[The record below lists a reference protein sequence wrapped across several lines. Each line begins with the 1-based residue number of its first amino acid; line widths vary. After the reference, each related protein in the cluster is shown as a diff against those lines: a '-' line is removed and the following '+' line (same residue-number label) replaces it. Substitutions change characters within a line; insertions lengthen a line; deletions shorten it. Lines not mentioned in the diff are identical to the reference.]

1 MLTHSAKGV
10 TAMKRFLTYTRGFT
24 ALLIVLM
31 ILAGSA
37 AFSGTLAL
45 DTADNLQQLEYTG
58 GWNPTQYPV
67 DGTLYKDRIAVSRTI
82 APTENENYFD
92 VTLSVVAKPRVI
104 DRAVD
109 VVVVM
114 DVSNTMNSTHQ
125 GLGPNDAG
133 YDIKDA
139 RLTHAK
145 SAVNAFLDRY
155 SADSKLG
162 GEKRFGLVTFNSHA
176 NTVIP
181 LTKVSSTEDAQEIQ
195 AKVETITV
203 STENRVRFTNT
214 EGGLQLAYN
223 LLKDSEATFRYVIF
237 VTDGMPTTYIEAG
250 RESESL
256 ITGYDTYMKGA
267 YNADKVGTDGYFADA
282 FSQKVCTYG
291 VNYSDKAAD
300 RADDVAQM
308 MKNSGINIFSVGL
321 DVDTQSV
328 LDFLKLAE
336 NTSFTT
342 VDRQV
347 SSLVVGAT
355 TETYE
360 QWLTEDIAG
369 GAMIE
374 TAQSGKNIQRYASVK
389 GGAELTTAFENIL
402 TGMELIPAETMEEA
416 YTLDPLGEGF
426 EFIHFF
432 DAQGNPT
439 SHVTHTSNGKDVAV
453 FDSDT
458 QTVKWWLRT
467 TQSWYIDE
475 IGNYVLS
482 LKYRVRLKN
491 EAQGFVSGA
500 SVDTNKDTAFYFK
513 TVDFSTGEALFG
525 DNSIEYPTA
534 KAQGYLGRLEFTKV
548 DAVSGLPLAG
558 AEFTLQHYG
567 DSCHICHGDAVI
579 AEKKAESNR
588 RGVVKFENIPSGH
601 EYVLIETKAPDGYK
615 CGAHHSV
622 NVSYGQTYLDS
633 ALVNE
638 ENPTTIGNHNI
649 EPVVIQLRAKA
660 TTTGRELTA
669 EELAFSLTGVF
680 EFGNRFHEIAP
691 CDEKGNVE
699 FHEIRFDQPGTY
711 TFRMYE
717 ENTGDASVIYD
728 TKVYEIVID
737 VALSEDEASYIVTT
751 TVDGVPAEDNLSP
764 APFEFTNTLRQAGRA
779 QLAVDATLDSETPE
793 DGVFE
798 VTLRDDGGQVLQSKS
813 TTDGKVVFDEIEYT
827 AEGVYRYTIGEE
839 HDDELFNTVLF
850 DHTVYNVFV
859 TVTSPEGDGAFETKV
874 EYFYHGEP
882 VDAPVFINETRQ
894 EATLRV
900 NFLSTLDGE
909 LPKADTFTLELRN
922 PQGEVIDR
930 AGNTEQGTISLN
942 ELKFDKVG
950 YYTYTIRQTTGEDNR
965 ITYDETVYNMYVT
978 VEARHNLSNYFLEV
992 DIKQGAGD
1000 LEELILH
1007 AHGVNLDIKEKPEL
1021 VFSNATADTPISPE
1035 ETTGTVP
1042 PPAEDVTGATDAQ
1055 PEGSGNDAP
1064 NTGVYGNALVWI
1076 GLVIVMGGTAV
1087 IVCCKRKIKN
1097 K

>member
-1 MLTHSAKGV
+1 
-10 TAMKRFLTYTRGFT
+10 MKRFMTYTRGFT

-31 ILAGSA
+31 ILAGSI
-37 AFSGTLAL
+37 AFSDTLAL
-45 DTADNLQQLEYTG
+45 DTADNSQQLEYTG

-82 APTENENYFD
+82 APTEIENYFD

-104 DRAVD
+104 DSAVD

-114 DVSNTMNSTHQ
+114 DISNTMNSTHQ

-133 YDIKDA
+133 YDINDA

-145 SAVNAFLDRY
+145 SAVNSFLDRY
-155 SADSKLG
+155 STDSKLG
-162 GEKRFGLVTFNSHA
+162 GEHRFGLVTFNSHA
-176 NTVIP
+176 STVIP
-181 LTKVSSTEDAQEIQ
+181 LTKVNSAEDAQGLKT
-195 AKVETITV
+195 KVDAITAP
-203 STENRVRFTNT
+203 TDNRERFTNT

-256 ITGYDTYMKGA
+256 ITGYNTYMKGA
-267 YNADKVGTDGYFADA
+267 YSADKAGTDGYFADA

-308 MKNSGINIFSVGL
+308 MKNAGINICSAGM

-342 VDRQV
+342 VDRQT

-360 QWLTEDIAG
+360 LWLSEDIAG

-416 YTLDPLGEGF
+416 YTLDPLDEGF
-426 EFIHFF
+426 EFIYFF

-439 SHVTHTSNGKDVAV
+439 THVTNTSNGKDVAV
-453 FDSDT
+453 YDADA
-458 QTVKWWLRT
+458 QTVRWWLRT

-491 EAQGFVSGA
+491 EAHGFVSGTPL
-500 SVDTNKDTAFYFK
+500 DTNKNTAFYFK

-525 DNSIEYPTA
+525 DNSIEYPVT
-534 KAQGYLGRLEFTKV
+534 KSQGYLGSLEFTKI

-558 AEFTLQHYG
+558 AQFTLQHYG
-567 DSCHICHGDAVI
+567 DSCNICHGDAVI
-579 AEKKAESNR
+579 AEATAESNR

-601 EYVLIETKAPDGYK
+601 EYVLIETKAPEGYK
-615 CGAHHSV
+615 CGAYHSV

-633 ALVNE
+633 VLVNK
-638 ENPTTIGNHNI
+638 ENPAVIGNHNI

-660 TTTGRELTA
+660 QITGRELTA
-669 EELAFSLTGVF
+669 EEFVFSLTGVF

-691 CDEKGNVE
+691 CDENGNVE

-711 TFRMYE
+711 KFRMYE
-717 ENTGDASVIYD
+717 ENLSDTSVIYD
-728 TKVYEIVID
+728 TKEYEVVID

-751 TVDGVPAEDNLSP
+751 TVDGVPAEDALSP
-764 APFEFTNTLRQAGRA
+764 APLEFTNTLRQTGRA
-779 QLAVDATLDSETPE
+779 QLAVDTTLDSATPE
-793 DGVFE
+793 DGVFKF
-798 VTLRDDGGQVLQSKS
+798 TLRDNEGQVLQTKS
-813 TTDGKVVFDEIEYT
+813 STDGKVVFDEIDYT
-827 AEGVYRYTIGEE
+827 AEGVVRYSIGEE

-859 TVTSPEGDGAFETKV
+859 TVTAPEGDGAFETKV
-874 EYFYHGEP
+874 EYFFHGEP
-882 VDAPVFINETRQ
+882 VDAPVFRNETRH

-900 NFLSTLDGE
+900 DFLSTLDTTASE
-909 LPKADTFTLELRN
+909 ADRFVFELRDA
-922 PQGEVIDR
+922 QGEVIDR
-930 AGNTEQGTISLN
+930 VRNMEQGVVSLN
-942 ELKFDKVG
+942 ELRFDKVG
-950 YYTYTIRQTTGEDNR
+950 YYTYTIRQIAGEDNQ
-965 ITYDETVYNMYVT
+965 IAYDETIYNMYVT
-978 VEARHNLSNYFLEV
+978 VEARHNLNNYFLEV
-992 DIKQGAGD
+992 DIKQGEGESEK
-1000 LEELILH
+1000 LVLH
-1007 AHGVNLDIKEKPEL
+1007 AHGVNLDIKEKSEL
-1021 VFSNATADTPISPE
+1021 IFANNTADAPTVPE

-1042 PPAEDVTGATDAQ
+1042 PPAEDVTGETQKPTQGTDV
-1055 PEGSGNDAP
+1055 DAP
-1064 NTGVYGNALVWI
+1064 YTGTYSNALVWI
-1076 GLVIVMGGTAV
+1076 AIVFVIGGTVA
-1087 IVCCKRKIKN
+1087 IVCRKRKQYEE
-1097 K
+1097 